1 MISNATLD
9 AARNG
14 DRQAFRAIVEAFRE
28 PLFRYAHRMLG
39 NATDAEDVF
48 QETCVRIFMNLK
60 QFQPGGNFRAWV
72 YRIATNLCL
81 DKKREGNRPSPPGRD
96 SSVNPGVAAE
106 TREVIRAAERAMTQ
120 LPEKQRAALV
130 LRVIEGFPYRVIAE
144 ILDTTENNAR
154 WYLFEARRQMRQM
167 LNGHS

>member
-1 MISNATLD
+1 MISNAVLD

-28 PLFRYAHRMLG
+28 PLFRYAHRLLG

-48 QETCVRIFMNLK
+48 QETCVRIFTNLK

-72 YRIATNLCL
+72 YRITTNLCL
-81 DKKREGNRPSPPGRD
+81 DKKREASRTAPAKQDEGM
-96 SSVNPGVAAE
+96 NPGLAAE
-106 TREVIRAAERAMTQ
+106 TREIIRAAERAMVQ

-130 LRVIEGFPYRVIAE
+130 LRVIEGFPYRTIAE

-154 WYLFEARRQMRQM
+154 WYLFEARKQLKQM
-167 LNGHS
+167 LNGHT